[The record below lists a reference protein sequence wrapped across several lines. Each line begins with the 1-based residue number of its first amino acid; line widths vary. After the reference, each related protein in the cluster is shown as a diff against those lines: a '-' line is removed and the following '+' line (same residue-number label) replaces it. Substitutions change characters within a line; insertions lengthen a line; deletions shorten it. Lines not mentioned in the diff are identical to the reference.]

1 MKAKQQLR
9 KPEYWQD
16 VEDLG
21 KVFHSLKPIHVTVG
35 AHESATGHILP
46 VMRHFST
53 TTENAK
59 IK

>member
-35 AHESATGHILP
+35 AHAIRHWAYTTRYAT
-46 VMRHFST
+46 F
-53 TTENAK
+53 
-59 IK
+59 